1 MQRNATMPTEFTPRF
16 LEHMD
21 GRTVAARTLRQR
33 LAEIHADL
41 GGEASLSYAQRS
53 LCRRAVW
60 LESWIETQEAKAAEG
75 ADVDIGRQTQAL
87 NALLGLWRTLGLER
101 RQRDVPSLHEY
112 LANRANREGASA

>member
-1 MQRNATMPTEFTPRF
+1 MSQNATMPTEFTPRF

-75 ADVDIGRQTQAL
+75 ADIDIGRQTQAL

-101 RQRDVPSLHEY
+101 RAKVAPNLQDYLRQRE
-112 LANRANREGASA
+112 AAS